1 MSRRMSAPDEVPAPV
16 QQALALLA
24 HSQAL
29 ISITF
34 QVDIAGTEWEIT
46 VRKPVD
52 RSGKVLP
59 GFQWEVD
66 QLAGEAPG
74 RRHREDQA
82 ANPRSYDTAKAAY
95 AEAVAWVQAHSQ
107 S

>member
-1 MSRRMSAPDEVPAPV
+1 MSRRMSGPDDVPAPV

-24 HSQAL
+24 RSQAL
-29 ISITF
+29 LSITF
-34 QVDIAGTEWEIT
+34 QVDIAGTGCEIT

-66 QLAGEAPG
+66 CLPGTEPEQLHSD
-74 RRHREDQA
+74 RRATSAVAH
-82 ANPRSYDTAKAAY
+82 DTAEAAY
-95 AEAVAWVQAHSQ
+95 VEAVAWMRAHGQ